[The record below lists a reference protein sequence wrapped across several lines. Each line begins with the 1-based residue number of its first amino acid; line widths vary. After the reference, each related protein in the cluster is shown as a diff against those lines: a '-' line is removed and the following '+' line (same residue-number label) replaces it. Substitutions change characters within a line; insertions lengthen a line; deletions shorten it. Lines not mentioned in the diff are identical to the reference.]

1 MNKRPEQNEYAPY
14 YSDYISLIPE
24 GDIEQILKLQII
36 ETTKLLA
43 NLSDQRGLFRYETDK
58 WSIKEVI
65 GHIVDTERIMGYR
78 LLTIARGDS
87 VAMPGYDEN
96 AYILQADFNQQPM
109 EELLETLSAVRQS
122 TLYLLKGLKEEDWV
136 RWGNANG
143 FEVTVR
149 AIAFIIAGHEI
160 HHRKI
165 LAERYFG
172 SKDFPS
178 A

>member
-1 MNKRPEQNEYAPY
+1 MNKRPEKNEYAPY

-24 GDIEQILKLQII
+24 GDIDQILKLQII

-43 NLSDQRGLFRYETDK
+43 NLSEQKGLFTYAPGK

-78 LLTIARGDS
+78 LLTFARGDS
-87 VAMPGYDEN
+87 IAIPGYDEN
-96 AYILQADFNQQPM
+96 EYILHADFNQQPM
-109 EELLETLSAVRQS
+109 EELLESLSAVRQS

-136 RWGNANG
+136 RLGNANG
-143 FEVTVR
+143 FDVTVR

-178 A
+178 D